1 MKCADCGKR
10 LTTTLGDTAIRV
22 GSDDIQVKNVPILIC
37 PACGKQIVH
46 EIVIGRARAYIA
58 QYGVQNSQID
68 FGACEEEKTADTV
81 VTMMT
86 LGIM

>member
-1 MKCADCGKR
+1 MKCTYCGKR

-37 PACGKQIVH
+37 PACGKQVVH

-58 QYGVQNSQID
+58 QYGIQNCQID
-68 FGACEEEKTADTV
+68 FGACEEKETADTA
-81 VTMMT
+81 VTMTT
-86 LGIM
+86 LGIL